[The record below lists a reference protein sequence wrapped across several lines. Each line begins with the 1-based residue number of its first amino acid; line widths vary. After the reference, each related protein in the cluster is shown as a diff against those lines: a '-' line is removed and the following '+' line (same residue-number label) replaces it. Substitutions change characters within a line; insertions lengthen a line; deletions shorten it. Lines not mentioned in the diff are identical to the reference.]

1 MVVKI
6 TPGKDLTLARLGS
19 SINNPSEGPG
29 AEGGGWDSNVHQSG
43 GNAPF
48 PLRKLHVQIL
58 WIINATVPSAAS
70 KDPLFNSTSY
80 TRGVTAARSVVPGGE

>member
-1 MVVKI
+1 M
-6 TPGKDLTLARLGS
+6 
-19 SINNPSEGPG
+19 
-29 AEGGGWDSNVHQSG
+29 HQSG

-48 PLRKLHVQIL
+48 PLCKLHVQIL

-80 TRGVTAARSVVPGGE
+80 TRGVTAARSVIPGSE